1 MVHEPTLPRL
11 TVVKT
16 RISPEAWEA
25 RVSAARL
32 DAKLLEAIARK
43 VEGGASLNQ
52 AIRKHVPPSRRSW
65 VVHRWPAFRAEGWE
79 SLIDQRVPR
88 EPKLAK
94 ACGPLI
100 QTARAANPRL
110 TPAEALQLLRD
121 QGVEVLPSFSTIKT
135 HFARVDARLRYAK
148 KKEERALQIFE
159 LPLAGGELLAAA
171 ELETG
176 GIAALTE
183 EVLWLKRKA
192 LSASKGQ
199 TPTPDLSRRDERGQF
214 TASYNRARKRKRGEV
229 IASYLRPAEEKAKEK
244 VPSWPRFVQEKRPT
258 LSAKLRMLTFGWMV
272 SQTAGWDALR
282 APQVAGL
289 APLCGFAYL
298 PSTLYKF
305 TSALAQSNA
314 GPRLLQ
320 RVGTHWHGVAQARWG
335 EAGAMAALYVDNHVK
350 EVWTSLFTKSGK
362 VSRLSRVMPCIT
374 NTFIHTGAGTPMVV
388 SVQSGPAP
396 LAPRLPALVKQANK
410 MLGGEVERA
419 VVIDSE
425 GSTFDILEAFAKE
438 KMVIITPL
446 KPSRVSELSFKYSRG
461 SYYRPYREHDQLRV
475 GEVTLTHKKSGR
487 SLVMGALR
495 VKREH
500 RPNDSVLLTTGL
512 QLGMEGPDLADLYY
526 GRWPLQE
533 NAFKDGAAV
542 HLAEHRGNCGRMVSN
557 VAVVTK
563 LERLAKQERG
573 DQKKL
578 RVLAAER
585 ARLAATE
592 PQARREAER
601 ASARLAVRRR
611 RLEALITA
619 GRTEG
624 KQLGR
629 AAIEQQQALQQA
641 EATAKARARA
651 EQSQTRNEKQRSR
664 LQARVVEAQKEQKH
678 LEPQR
683 QIRQVDVAL
692 DSVLTALKLTAA
704 MLISFVLREYLAERA
719 MSPQTFLSRVLTVS
733 GRKELRPGEERV
745 VFYENP
751 RDPEINAVLAR
762 ACQELNRR
770 KLERDGRSLRFETAP
785 GADLGDSGQFK

>member
-11 TVVKT
+11 AVVKT
-16 RISPEAWEA
+16 RIAPETWEA

-32 DAKLLEAIARK
+32 DAKLLEAIARQ
-43 VEGGASLNQ
+43 VDGGASLNQ

-135 HFARVDARLRYAK
+135 HFARVDARRRYAK
-148 KKEERALQIFE
+148 QKEERALQVIE

-183 EVLWLKRKA
+183 DVLA
-192 LSASKGQ
+192 LQREALTASKGQ
-199 TPTPDLSRRDERGQF
+199 TPTPDLSRRDEQGQF

-244 VPSWPRFVQEKRPT
+244 VPSWPRFVHEERPT
-258 LSAKLRMLTFGWMV
+258 LEAKLRMLTFGWMV
-272 SQTAGWDALR
+272 SETSGWDALR

-298 PSTLYKF
+298 PSTLSKF
-305 TSALAQSNA
+305 TSALAQSDA

-335 EAGAMAALYVDNHVK
+335 EGGAMAALYVDNHVK
-350 EVWTSLFTKSGK
+350 EVWTSLFTRSGK
-362 VSRLSRVMPCIT
+362 VSRLNRVMPCIT
-374 NTFIHTGAGTPMVV
+374 NTFVHTGAGTPLVV

-396 LAPRLPALVKQANK
+396 LAPQLPALVKQANQV
-410 MLGGEVERA
+410 LGGEVERA

-438 KMVIITPL
+438 EMVIITPL

-475 GEVTLTHKKSGR
+475 GEVTLTHKKSKR

-495 VKREH
+495 VKRAH
-500 RPNDSVLLTTGL
+500 RESDTVLLTTGL
-512 QLGMEGPDLADLYY
+512 ALGMEGPDLADLYY
-526 GRWPLQE
+526 ARWPLQE

-542 HLAEHRGNCGRMVSN
+542 QLGEHRGNSARMVSN
-557 VAVVTK
+557 VAVVTE
-563 LERLAKQERG
+563 LERLAKQERA
-573 DQKKL
+573 DQQKL
-578 RVLAAER
+578 RELAREH

-592 PQARREAER
+592 PQIRREAAR
-601 ASARLAVRRR
+601 ASAKLAIRRQ
-611 RLEALITA
+611 RLEALIAA
-619 GRTEG
+619 GRIEG
-624 KQLGR
+624 RQLGR
-629 AAIEQQQALQQA
+629 AAIEQQQALQHVEAA
-641 EATAKARARA
+641 EQVRQQA
-651 EQSQTRNEKQRSR
+651 EQSLRKNEEQRGR
-664 LQARVVEAQKEQKH
+664 LQARVVEAQQRQQH

-704 MLISFVLREYLAERA
+704 MLISFVLREYLPVA
-719 MSPQTFLSRVLTVS
+719 MSPQTFLSRVLSVR

-745 VFYENP
+745 VLYENP
-751 RDPEINAVLAR
+751 RDPEVNTALQG
-762 ACQELNRR
+762 ACAALNRR
-770 KLERDGRSLRFETAP
+770 KLQRDGRRLRFETSP
-785 GADLGDSGQFK
+785 PT